1 MQPTE
6 SQLKTILKVI
16 DRIAPKY
23 IFGFYDLEDI
33 KQESY
38 IICLEILPKYDNV
51 RPFENYVS
59 KHLSNRLKDLIR
71 NKYSRKGE
79 SEIHT
84 KLCNSKKNLTDF
96 KEMPPDL
103 PFYMAVNEEVDDS
116 VEKILDELPPKMRN
130 DWNRLINGVA
140 IQSCRKI
147 ALFARVKEILGEDW

>member
-6 SQLKTILKVI
+6 TQLKTILKVI
-16 DRIAPKY
+16 DIIAPKY
-23 IFGFYDLEDI
+23 VFGFYELEDI

-51 RPFENYVS
+51 RPFENFVS

-79 SEIHT
+79 TEKHT
-84 KLCNSKKNLTDF
+84 KLCNNKKNLTDF

-103 PFYMAVNEEVDDS
+103 SFLPAPAGIADS
-116 VEKILDELPPKMRN
+116 VEKILEELSPSMRN
-130 DWNRLINGVA
+130 DWNRIVNGVSV
-140 IQSCRKI
+140 QSCRKLS
-147 ALFARVKEILGEDW
+147 LFARVKEILGEDW